1 MADMAGS
8 VRGVGGFVDARC
20 LREKRARKR
29 LARGSD
35 SVVSVLRRAVICVV
49 GWAMVASGDVRS
61 GDEPGVFF
69 FSMMDELCWTDV

>member
-49 GWAMVASGDVRS
+49 GWAMVVS